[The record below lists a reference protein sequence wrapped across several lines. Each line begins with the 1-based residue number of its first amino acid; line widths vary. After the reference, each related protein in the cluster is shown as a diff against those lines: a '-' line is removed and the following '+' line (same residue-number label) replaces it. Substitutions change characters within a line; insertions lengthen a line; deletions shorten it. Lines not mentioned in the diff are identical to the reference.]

1 MNGEMEFCIRFC
13 FCFPIAGMQL
23 DRQMAKPGVPVLFE
37 LDVRYL
43 LLLLF
48 FLVCIGERAFVMYLQ
63 QKMSFTLFREV
74 FT

>member
-1 MNGEMEFCIRFC
+1 MVRWNFAYAFC

-23 DRQMAKPGVPVLFE
+23 GRHIAKPGVPVLFE

-48 FLVCIGERAFVMYLQ
+48 LMVCIGERAFVMYLQ